1 VDLDPAVGKEPP
13 TTEPIRWAWVVAGV
27 VVGSVLIGV
36 FVYLVDPQLQEQAA
50 TALLVTL
57 TLILTGILVGYRSP
71 GETIRET
78 AIVGVI
84 LAILTAGVLSAF
96 LGVRIPIIVWLLSP
110 LYAATLAMAGGWVGE
125 LLQGT
130 LDEAYDDKAVD
141 WPWVFVSVIIGFTLS
156 AYLIFLGKAL
166 FDLGPVATLAVF
178 AASFLL
184 TGWIV
189 GFFSLGVTIVE
200 PAIAAGLMVLLD
212 SAFVVLWLERMPSLQ
227 GILIAMFASV
237 LLALLGGWLGEK
249 TQPAREGRHVSRIG

>member
-1 VDLDPAVGKEPP
+1 LDPAVGEETP
-13 TTEPIRWAWVVAGV
+13 TSEAIRWAWVIAGV
-27 VVGSVLIGV
+27 GLGSMLISV
-36 FVYLVDPQLQEQAA
+36 FVYVVDPQLQRPAA

-57 TLILTGILVGYRSP
+57 TLVLTGILVGYHSP

-84 LAILTAGVLSAF
+84 LAILTAVVLSAF
-96 LGVRIPIIVWLLSP
+96 LGVRIPIIAWLLTP
-110 LYAATLAMAGGWVGE
+110 FYAATLAMAGGWVGE

-156 AYLIFLGKAL
+156 AYLIFLGQAL
-166 FDLGPVATLAVF
+166 FDLGPVATLVVF

-200 PAIAAGLMVLLD
+200 PAIAAGLMVVLD
-212 SAFVVLWLERMPSLQ
+212 SAFVVLWLERTPSLQ
-227 GILIAMFASV
+227 AILIAIFASV

-249 TQPAREGRHVSRIG
+249 TQPAREGRHASTIG

>member
-1 VDLDPAVGKEPP
+1 MNSDPAAGEDAPIP
-13 TTEPIRWAWVVAGV
+13 EPIRWTWVGAGV
-27 VVGSVLIGV
+27 VLGSALIGV
-36 FVYLVDPQLQEQAA
+36 FVYLVDPQLQKPAA

-57 TLILTGILVGYRSP
+57 TLTLTGILVGYRSP

-84 LAILTAGVLSAF
+84 LAILTAVVLTAF
-96 LGVRIPIIVWLLSP
+96 LGIRIPVVAWLLSP
-110 LYAATLAMAGGWVGE
+110 FYAATMAMAGGWVGE

-166 FDLGPVATLAVF
+166 FDMGAVATLAVF

-200 PAIAAGLMVLLD
+200 PAIAAGLMVVLD

-227 GILIAMFASV
+227 GILVAMFASV

-249 TQPAREGRHVSRIG
+249 TQPAREGRHVSRVG